1 MYVCPLNRSIY
12 IHIYIYNYNN
22 SLYTT
27 RTRLLTANYN
37 SARACPI

>member
-1 MYVCPLNRSIY
+1 MYVCPLNRG
-12 IHIYIYNYNN
+12 IYIYIYIYIYNN

-37 SARACPI
+37 IVRVLAL